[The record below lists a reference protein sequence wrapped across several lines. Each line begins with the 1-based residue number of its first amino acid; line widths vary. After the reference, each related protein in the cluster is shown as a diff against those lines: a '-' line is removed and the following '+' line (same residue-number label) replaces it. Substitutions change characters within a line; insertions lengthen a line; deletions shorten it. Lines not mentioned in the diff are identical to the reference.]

1 MDSLKGQNL
10 VKSDGSSVPADSAL
24 AGKDLVLFYFSAHW
38 CPPCRQFTP
47 MLKDFYEVR
56 ININITM
63 DMVMLILVLQEVE
76 GLEIVF
82 VSSDRSPE
90 DMLSYMKESHG
101 DWLAVE
107 HDSVVANGLK
117 QKYGEQIVALI
128 HSDFQTIQLYS

>member
-56 ININITM
+56 INITM